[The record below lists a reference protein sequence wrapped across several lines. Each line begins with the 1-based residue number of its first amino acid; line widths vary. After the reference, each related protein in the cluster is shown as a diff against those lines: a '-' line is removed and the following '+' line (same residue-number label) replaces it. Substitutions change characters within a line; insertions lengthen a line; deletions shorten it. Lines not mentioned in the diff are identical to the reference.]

1 METGIDLFCSQET
14 ASELNLSGHRL
25 HVIQT
30 MKQFQI
36 NSFNILPFDGVHNV
50 PVLGFL
56 IMSGQGDRLLFL
68 IDTVYS
74 KYRFKNLNYIMI
86 AINYEI
92 DILKKNVKE
101 GRIHPALAKRIIQS
115 HCSLKTGLEFFR
127 DQDLSHV
134 QEIHV
139 LHVSETNADKNRIK
153 EAVQR
158 QTGKL
163 VLI

>member
-153 EAVQR
+153 EAVMR

-163 VLI
+163 VFI